1 MSRNFRKERAKR
13 VLGDLD
19 VLRGEWESETIGS
32 QGGSVPPTRRE
43 RFKLL
48 EAETAV
54 LRLLQAES
62 RLLQQILLG
71 VGGFVSGSVMT
82 LLLKRLFEG

>member
-1 MSRNFRKERAKR
+1 VSRNFRKERAKR
-13 VLGDLD
+13 VHSDLD
-19 VLRGEWESETIGS
+19 VLRGEWEGEAVGS
-32 QGGSVPPTRRE
+32 QGGDVSPSRCE

-54 LRLLQAES
+54 LRLLQAEN

-71 VGGFVSGSVMT
+71 VGGFVSVP
-82 LLLKRLFEG
+82 